1 MNAMP
6 SILMFFI
13 AITRRIKSSIVK
25 LIALIIKH
33 DAEIRV
39 MLIRTIAIAIAI
51 MNGIPAF
58 WNVFR

>member
-1 MNAMP
+1 MQCRQF
-6 SILMFFI
+6 LLTVFI
-13 AITRRIKSSIVK
+13 IITHRIKSRIVK

-33 DAEIRV
+33 DAEISHA
-39 MLIRTIAIAIAI
+39 AIAIAI